1 MMDAPQLPIDS
12 TDDQIIAA
20 MGQALGFVPALVI
33 AHKIARES
41 GEVVV
46 VLKTGPKLFWNC
58 TPVTQPIEPPAP
70 AEPIIPAPEAIVE
83 ARSTGVS
90 TIEIGKIPG
99 EPPRPHSSTSRRK
112 RRSAQDA

>member
-1 MMDAPQLPIDS
+1 MDAPQLPIDS

-41 GEVVV
+41 GEVIV
-46 VLKTGPKLFWNC
+46 VLKTGPKLFWNF

-70 AEPIIPAPEAIVE
+70 AEPIIPAPESIVE
-83 ARSTGVS
+83 ARSEGIS
-90 TIEIGKIPG
+90 TIEVGKIPG
-99 EPPRPHSSTSRRK
+99 EPPNPRTERANRRRRRPV
-112 RRSAQDA
+112 